1 MLLPQALQFPW
12 LTNVREEYACTNTGH
27 CAFEEQHGNSNGSA
41 QALSVAKVESGLLD
55 GLVEGG
61 SQAAAPP
68 LFSRA
73 HISYPAHF
81 R

>member
-27 CAFEEQHGNSNGSA
+27 CAFEEQRGKCNSSA
-41 QALSVAKVESGLLD
+41 EALSVAKDEAGLRDGLL
-55 GLVEGG
+55 EGG

-68 LFSRA
+68 LFS
-73 HISYPAHF
+73 
-81 R
+81 